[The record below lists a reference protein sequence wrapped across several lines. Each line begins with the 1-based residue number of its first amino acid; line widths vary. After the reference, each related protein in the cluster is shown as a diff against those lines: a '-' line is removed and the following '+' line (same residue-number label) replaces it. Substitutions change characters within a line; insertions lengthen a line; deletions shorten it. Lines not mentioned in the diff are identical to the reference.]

1 MLIVLADQ
9 RHNDTPRML
18 VNSMMTPQFLR
29 FVMVG
34 VLNTGFGYSVF
45 ALLVWLGAP
54 YQLATAISTLAGIAF
69 NFQTTGRLVFSGAP
83 WPRLIRFAA
92 VYSLIYVLNI
102 SGITLFLRLG
112 VNVYIAYALLI
123 PPLAVLTYFMHKK
136 LVF

>member
-1 MLIVLADQ
+1 MF
-9 RHNDTPRML
+9 
-18 VNSMMTPQFLR
+18 VNAILTPQFLR

-34 VLNTGFGYSVF
+34 VLNTCFGYSVF

-92 VYSLIYVLNI
+92 VYALIYLLNI
-102 SGITLFLRLG
+102 SGIALLLRLN
-112 VNVYIAYALLI
+112 VNVYAAYALLI
-123 PPLAVLTYFMHKK
+123 PPLAVLTYLLHKK
-136 LVF
+136 FVF

>member
-1 MLIVLADQ
+1 MLVDQ
-9 RHNDTPRML
+9 GRSQNPRMF
-18 VNSMMTPQFLR
+18 VNSMLTPQFLR

-34 VLNTGFGYSVF
+34 VLNTCFGYSVF

-92 VYSLIYVLNI
+92 VYALIYLLNI
-102 SGITLFLRLG
+102 SGIALLLRLD
-112 VNVYIAYALLI
+112 VNVYVAYALLI
-123 PPLAVLTYFMHKK
+123 PPLAVLTYLLHKK
-136 LVF
+136 FVF

>member
-1 MLIVLADQ
+1 ML
-9 RHNDTPRML
+9 
-18 VNSMMTPQFLR
+18 TPQFLR

-34 VLNTGFGYSVF
+34 VLNTCFGYSVF

-92 VYSLIYVLNI
+92 VYALIYLLNI
-102 SGITLFLRLG
+102 SGIALLLRLN
-112 VNVYIAYALLI
+112 VNVYAAYALLI
-123 PPLAVLTYFMHKK
+123 PPLAVLTYLLHKK
-136 LVF
+136 FVF